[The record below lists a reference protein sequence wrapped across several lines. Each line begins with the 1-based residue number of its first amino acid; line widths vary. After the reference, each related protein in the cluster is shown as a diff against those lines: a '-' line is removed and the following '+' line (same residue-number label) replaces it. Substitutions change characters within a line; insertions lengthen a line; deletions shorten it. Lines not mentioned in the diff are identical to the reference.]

1 MPLFKCQKCGAVENT
16 ACGQYWG
23 EDEKLCS
30 ECATGNWHGKFE
42 KRNAVASGYFKDA
55 QGHLYGPE
63 EVDQKTM
70 RWKYNKEFVMVGK
83 A

>member
-16 ACGQYWG
+16 ATGQYWG
-23 EDEKLCS
+23 YDEKQCS
-30 ECATGNWHGKFE
+30 ECATGKWHGQFDK
-42 KRNAVASGYFKDA
+42 KNATESGYFKDSA
-55 QGHLYGPE
+55 GFLYGPD

-70 RWKYNKEFVMVGK
+70 RWKYNQQYKMVGK